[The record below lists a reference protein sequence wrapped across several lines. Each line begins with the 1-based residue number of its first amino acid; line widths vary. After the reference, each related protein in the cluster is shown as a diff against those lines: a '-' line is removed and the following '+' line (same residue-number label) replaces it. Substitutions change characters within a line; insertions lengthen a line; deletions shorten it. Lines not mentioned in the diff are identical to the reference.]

1 MKVFVVN
8 VYICENEVIKGCC
21 ADPVVGIA
29 AKQLSKV
36 NETNS
41 LFFEIICLFQDL
53 PETSEAIAAYLGTL
67 LQADKHSRSPPT
79 ETDKHE

>member
-1 MKVFVVN
+1 MFIFVRMRSLR
-8 VYICENEVIKGCC
+8 
-21 ADPVVGIA
+21 A
-29 AKQLSKV
+29 AVLTLSLRLQQSSV

-53 PETSEAIAAYLGTL
+53 PETCEAIAAYLGTP

-79 ETDKHE
+79 ETEKHE

>member
-21 ADPVVGIA
+21 ADPVESLRL
-29 AKQLSKV
+29 QLSKV

>member
-1 MKVFVVN
+1 MFIFVRMRSLR
-8 VYICENEVIKGCC
+8 
-21 ADPVVGIA
+21 A
-29 AKQLSKV
+29 AVLTLSLRLQQSSV
-36 NETNS
+36 NETNP

>member
-21 ADPVVGIA
+21 ADPVESLGL
-29 AKQLSKV
+29 QLSKV

-79 ETDKHE
+79 ETDKHK

>member
-1 MKVFVVN
+1 MRSLR
-8 VYICENEVIKGCC
+8 
-21 ADPVVGIA
+21 A
-29 AKQLSKV
+29 AVLTLSLGLQLSKV

-79 ETDKHE
+79 EMDKHEW